1 MSRIGVAQVQL
12 LTRKATFVIAI
23 MTKSHKMVS
32 CHVVDKMNRHGSTGA
47 EEGTKTFPLEVV
59 TVQKA
64 RDASRSDAPM
74 RVLR

>member
-1 MSRIGVAQVQL
+1 MQL
-12 LTRKATFVIAI
+12 LTRKATFAIAI

-32 CHVVDKMNRHGSTGA
+32 RHVVDKTNRHGSTGA

-59 TVQKA
+59 VVQKA

-74 RVLR
+74 RVLQ